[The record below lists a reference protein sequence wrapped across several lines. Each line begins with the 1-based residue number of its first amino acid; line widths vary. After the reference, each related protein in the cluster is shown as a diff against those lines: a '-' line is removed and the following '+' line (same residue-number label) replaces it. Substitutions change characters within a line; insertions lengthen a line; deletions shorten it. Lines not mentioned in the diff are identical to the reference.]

1 MAPWLFFAS
10 APDDDPLNAFGDS
23 QRHGWRVAHVL
34 IEMRGDRMAILDR
47 ITTVIRSNI
56 NYLINQAE
64 DPEKML
70 DQLLLDMRQQLAE
83 AKREVAVA
91 MADEKRLEGR
101 LDAELEQMR
110 EWERRAT
117 LAVQNGDDELAR
129 EALRR
134 RADHEQMAR
143 GYKQQWEAQT
153 TSAEQLKNA
162 LRALSDKIE
171 EASRKKN
178 LLLARH
184 RRAQAQKHIHEVMTG
199 LTDTSAFETFDRLAA
214 RVEQTEAEAGAAVQL
229 SQELS
234 GEPLEQRFR
243 ALESGTDVE
252 QELRALKARVQKELP
267 PA

>member
-1 MAPWLFFAS
+1 
-10 APDDDPLNAFGDS
+10 
-23 QRHGWRVAHVL
+23 
-34 IEMRGDRMAILDR
+34 MAILDR
-47 ITTVIRSNI
+47 ITTVIRANI

-64 DPEKML
+64 DPAKML
-70 DQLLLDMRQQLAE
+70 DQLLSDMRQQLAE
-83 AKREVAVA
+83 AKRQVAVA
-91 MADEKRLEGR
+91 IADEKRLAAQLE
-101 LDAELEQMR
+101 AELAQVR

-117 LAVQNGDDELAR
+117 LAVQQGNDELAR

-134 RADHEQMAR
+134 RAEHEQLRR
-143 GYKQQWEAQT
+143 GYMHQWEAQKAST
-153 TSAEQLKNA
+153 EQMKTA
-162 LRALSDKIE
+162 LRALSEKIE

-178 LLLARH
+178 LLLARQ

-199 LTDTSAFETFDRLAA
+199 LTDTSAFEAFDRMAA
-214 RVEQTEAEAGAAVQL
+214 KVEHIEAEAGAAVQL

-267 PA
+267 AGS